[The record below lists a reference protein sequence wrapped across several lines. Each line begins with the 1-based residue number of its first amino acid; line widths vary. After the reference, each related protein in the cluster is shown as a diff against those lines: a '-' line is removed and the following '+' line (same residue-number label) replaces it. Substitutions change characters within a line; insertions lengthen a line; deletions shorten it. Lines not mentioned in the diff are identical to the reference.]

1 MATSLPSAGTP
12 RSRAAAALQLLADTI
27 PTILVLGL
35 LAGVLY
41 FGHESGWKLPKFSA
55 LTGTADSDTAHDHAH
70 EQDWCDEHSVPESIC
85 VECQP
90 DLHPKQEPFGWCR
103 IHGVMECPEHH
114 PELYQGKGEPQLPRY
129 DTAEAIKLRP
139 RPENNSIST
148 LHQTRIQF
156 ASEASVAKA
165 GVDIALIEEG
175 PMEDSLEAHGEITF
189 DPTRVS
195 HVSTRA
201 AGTLAKVF
209 VGLGE
214 RVQAGQVLALVD
226 AAAVGQAKSRLLT
239 AVSNLQL
246 ARKNVERLEPLQDG
260 IGTRQLQE
268 AAAALQ
274 AAQIDR
280 LTAEQALANLG
291 FELPDGIEQRDPAKL
306 AQELWSLG
314 IPSNLA
320 AGLNG
325 QTKSANLIAIVA
337 PQDGEVVESHVV
349 AGEVV
354 DSQKTLFTI
363 ADPRRMWL
371 MLHVA
376 QEHAPL
382 IRPGLEVEFTTD
394 GLAEPM
400 QSAIDWISPAID
412 AETRMLHAR
421 VPIDNREGKLRDT
434 TFADAQVILRR
445 EPNAVIVPKQAVHST
460 GDGYVIFVRDKNY
473 FSKAAPKL
481 FHVRQVRLGAKSD
494 THIELLAGGLPG
506 EVIASP
512 GSGALLAQLLRG
524 QLGEGCGHHHH

>member
-1 MATSLPSAGTP
+1 MATSLPSTGT
-12 RSRAAAALQLLADTI
+12 RSRASAALQFFADTI
-27 PTILVLGL
+27 PTVVVLGL
-35 LAGVLY
+35 LAVILY
-41 FGHESGWKLPKFSA
+41 FGHESGWKLPKLAA
-55 LTGTADSDTAHDHAH
+55 LTGTAASDHDHEH
-70 EQDWCDEHSVPESIC
+70 DWCDEHSVPESIC
-85 VECQP
+85 VECQT
-90 DLHPKQEPFGWCR
+90 DLLPKPEPLGWCK
-103 IHGVMECPEHH
+103 IHGVMECPEHY
-114 PELYQGKGEPQLPRY
+114 PNLYQGKGEPQLPKY
-129 DTAEAIKLRP
+129 DTAAAIQLRP
-139 RPENNSIST
+139 RAENNSIST
-148 LHQTRIQF
+148 LHQARIQF

-165 GVDIALIEEG
+165 GIDIALVEEG

-189 DPTRVS
+189 DPTGVS

-214 RVQAGQVLALVD
+214 SVQAGQVLALVD

-246 ARKNVERLEPLQDG
+246 AKKNVERLAALQDG
-260 IGTRQLQE
+260 IGKRQLQE

-274 AAQIDR
+274 AAQIER
-280 LTAEQALANLG
+280 ITGEQALVNLG
-291 FELPDGIEQRDPAKL
+291 FELPDGLEQRDPARL
-306 AQELWSLG
+306 ADDLWSLG

-325 QTKSANLIAIVA
+325 HSRSANLFPIVA
-337 PQDGEVVESHVV
+337 PQDGEVVDLHVV

-354 DSQKTLFTI
+354 DSQKTLFKI

-382 IRPGLEVEFTTD
+382 VRPGLEVEFKTD
-394 GLAEPM
+394 GLAAAM
-400 QSAIDWISPAID
+400 QSTIDWISPAID

-421 VPIDNREGKLRDT
+421 VPIDNRARKLRDT
-434 TFADAQVILRR
+434 TFADARVILRR
-445 EPNAVIVPKQAVHST
+445 EPNALIVPKQAVHST
-460 GDGYVIFVRDKNY
+460 GDGFVIFVRDKNY
-473 FSKAAPKL
+473 FSKDAPKL

-494 THIELLAGGLPG
+494 SHIELLAGGLPG
-506 EVIASP
+506 EVIASQ